1 MNYCELISSITALA
15 AIIANNV
22 PKEELPLL
30 SAFFAQLAST
40 LVTISV
46 EFDLADEAAKKK
58 EEQQGGQ
65 PVPPVPPF
73 EQAPIPIAEPIP
85 IEDIFPPVF

>member
-46 EFDLADEAAKKK
+46 EFDLADEAAKK
-58 EEQQGGQ
+58 EEGQQGGQ
-65 PVPPVPPF
+65 PVPPV